1 MAQYYPE
8 ELGCMALDHHDD
20 LDEFLDLVMG
30 KSRSASVIDSSS
42 LLETPIPEQWEHLR
56 HSVSRRAGRSAV
68 IAGGAIRD
76 HILGVPVKDLDIFV
90 MGLSD
95 DAAREIFGAIRMYVG
110 YVDNSAG
117 ARTQYVSESGIAVDL
132 VFLHLDHPK
141 QVLDRFDLGIC
152 RVCWDGTT
160 ILATEDFHRDLTER
174 TISQFYPS
182 PSGHAD
188 RVMAKLGPLG
198 FRWNEHVRPQPI
210 NGGRRDLRSIDLP
223 SILIN
228 PIPMD
233 MPGVDREAL
242 RQEVASPRVAEAL
255 ARVRGRN

>member
-1 MAQYYPE
+1 MAQDYRE
-8 ELGCMALDHHDD
+8 EHLGYMVLDHHDD
-20 LDEFLDLVMG
+20 LDEFLDIMMG
-30 KSRSASVIDSSS
+30 KCRSTRLIDSSS

-56 HSVSRRAGRSAV
+56 HSVSHRAGRPAV

-95 DAAREIFGAIRMYVG
+95 DAAEEIFGAIRMHVG
-110 YVDNSAG
+110 YAG
-117 ARTQYVSESGIAVDL
+117 SDTAGSRTQYVWHGIAVDL
-132 VFLHLDHPK
+132 VFLHLDHPEH
-141 QVLDRFDLGIC
+141 VLDRFDLGIC
-152 RVCWDGTT
+152 RVCWDGTS
-160 ILATEDFHRDLTER
+160 ILATEDFHRDLSDRVIT
-174 TISQFYPS
+174 QFYPS

-210 NGGRRDLRSIDLP
+210 NGGGLDRP

-228 PIPMD
+228 PIPID
-233 MPGVDREAL
+233 MPEAFTDRD
-242 RQEVASPRVAEAL
+242 PDHF
-255 ARVRGRN
+255 ARWCRA